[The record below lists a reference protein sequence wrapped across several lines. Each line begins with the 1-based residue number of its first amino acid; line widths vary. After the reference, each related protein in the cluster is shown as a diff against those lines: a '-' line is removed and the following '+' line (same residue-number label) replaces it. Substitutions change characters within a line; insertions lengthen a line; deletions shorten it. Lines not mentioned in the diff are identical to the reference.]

1 MIPIG
6 ETAHVRRGAGATFHE
21 DEEFPRAEQDLW
33 FVNTCQA
40 WRADGPLHARV
51 PAGAAAGL
59 REFPARRDDSRGGLG
74 GHFEARPIQ

>member
-33 FVNTCQA
+33 FT
-40 WRADGPLHARV
+40 
-51 PAGAAAGL
+51 
-59 REFPARRDDSRGGLG
+59 ARRDDSPGGLG